1 MGYYKCTC
9 CSCDV
14 AVINCNTQY
23 PRDELCDG
31 CVSRE
36 YWAQRAEI
44 AALKDEVERLK
55 DAEIS
60 LEADVE
66 HLWDSRNDGW
76 NHARAWKRCAKRWM
90 GAYESGMGMFVSGEF
105 PALSKRDGLR
115 ILTKA
120 PPEWRT
126 WPVWAD
132 EGEEE

>member
-23 PRDELCDG
+23 PRDELCDW

-76 NHARAWKRCAKRWM
+76 NRARAWKRCAKRYFM
-90 GAYESGMGMFVSGEF
+90 HPYFIQKRSAEMFYRRW
-105 PALSKRDGLR
+105 LKK
-115 ILTKA
+115 TK
-120 PPEWRT
+120 
-126 WPVWAD
+126 
-132 EGEEE
+132 